1 MPRVIWK
8 GAISFGLVHI
18 PVAVYPASS
27 EDDIDFDWLDKR
39 SMDPVG
45 YQRINKRTGKA
56 IEKDNIVKGIK
67 YDEGQY
73 VVLSDEEIKDAY
85 PRTTQTIEIE
95 AFVRAQDIPF
105 VHLERPY
112 YLAPI
117 NKGEKVYAL
126 LRETLIKQERVGVA
140 RVVLHAKQHLAAL
153 IPVGPALMLNLLRW
167 PNEIRPWTELKLPAE
182 GAKAVGVTARE
193 LTMASQLVDDMS
205 TDWDPEAYKDQFRDA
220 VMALVDKKVKAGEV
234 KHTQPLEDSGGAA
247 AGAGANVIDLTEL
260 LKRSLGKHS
269 AKTDPPA
276 QASVAR
282 KTGRKRASSK

>member
-39 SMDPVG
+39 NMDPVG
-45 YQRINKRTGKA
+45 YQRINKRTGKP

-73 VVLSDEEIKDAY
+73 VVLSDDEIKNAY

-95 AFVRAQDIPF
+95 AFVRAQEIPF

-126 LRETLIKQERVGVA
+126 LRETLVRQERVGVA
-140 RVVLHAKQHLAAL
+140 RVVLHSKQHLAAL

-167 PNEIRPWTELKLPAE
+167 PNEIRPWTDLKLPEE
-182 GAKAVGVTARE
+182 GVKAAGVTERE
-193 LTMASQLVDDMS
+193 LSMASQLVDDMS
-205 TDWDPEAYKDQFRDA
+205 TDWDPQAYQDQFREA
-220 VMALVDKKVKAGEV
+220 VMALVEKKVQAGEV
-234 KHTQPLEDSGGAA
+234 KHTQPLEDTGGAA
-247 AGAGANVIDLTEL
+247 AGANVIDLTEL
-260 LKRSLGKHS
+260 LKRSLGKRPVK
-269 AKTDPPA
+269 AEAEAPA
-276 QASVAR
+276 PKKAA
-282 KTGRKRASSK
+282 RKRASSK